1 MHWRR
6 LDRSQRQ
13 MSSST
18 WMYYHRNDSILYLHT
33 PSVLVTQEL
42 SLYLSISLY
51 LSNLHISMS
60 AFLHLSP
67 SVCLKSIHL
76 SLCLSLSFSSLMLI
90 LPVAR
95 SLLNVCVFFTYIHV
109 CLSSFVSFSMSSLY
123 LSSCFSP
130 VLISFADS
138 FSGPFPIKH
147 DCHSSFPAE
156 LNTEH
161 EGGGPLILLRVWP
174 EV

>member
-1 MHWRR
+1 MTASFTSIRPVSWSH
-6 LDRSQRQ
+6 RS
-13 MSSST
+13 
-18 WMYYHRNDSILYLHT
+18 YLSIY
-33 PSVLVTQEL
+33 L
-42 SLYLSISLY
+42 SLYISLLCVYPCPPFFICLLLYVLNLSISLY
-51 LSNLHISMS
+51 
-60 AFLHLSP
+60 
-67 SVCLKSIHL
+67 V
-76 SLCLSLSFSSLMLI
+76 SLSFSSLMLI
-90 LPVAR
+90 LSVAR

-161 EGGGPLILLRVWP
+161 EGGGPLILRRVWP